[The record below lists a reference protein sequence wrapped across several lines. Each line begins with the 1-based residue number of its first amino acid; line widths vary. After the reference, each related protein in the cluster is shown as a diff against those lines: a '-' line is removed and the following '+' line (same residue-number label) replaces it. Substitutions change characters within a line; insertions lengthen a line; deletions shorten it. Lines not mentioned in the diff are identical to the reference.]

1 MNAASFEDARR
12 NMVDNQIRCAKI
24 LDPDTLDLIESM
36 PREEF
41 VPEQVRSIAYMEGR
55 LPLPCGQEMLS
66 PLQEAHILQAL
77 ALRGHER
84 VLEIGTGTGFLTA
97 MLAMRAREVVS
108 CEIHDELAS
117 MAEKNLAEH
126 GINNAR
132 VVRLNAMDAEAVAAE
147 PALKGGFDAMVLG
160 VALKEIPA
168 HLLQLLNADAQVVA
182 FIGENPVVTIEHI
195 IRKGMSEQHIRLAET
210 LLKSAEGLPKKREFV
225 F

>member
-1 MNAASFEDARR
+1 MNAVSFEDARR

-41 VPEQVRSIAYMEGR
+41 VPENVRSIAYMEGR
-55 LPLPCGQEMLS
+55 LPLPCDQEMLS

-77 ALRGHER
+77 QLSGDER

-108 CEIHDELAS
+108 CEIHDELAD

-126 GINNAR
+126 GITNAT
-132 VVRLNAMDAEAVAAE
+132 VLRLNAMDAEAVAAE
-147 PALKGGFDAMVLG
+147 PALKGGFDALVLG
-160 VALKEIPA
+160 VALREIPS
-168 HLLQLLNADAQVVA
+168 HLLQLLNADAQIVA

-210 LLKSAEGLPKKREFV
+210 LLKSAEGLPRKREFV